1 MTKADS
7 IPSPAS
13 GGGGG
18 TPARNR
24 VRTIAL
30 IVAAAVVVAL
40 VVIGLVLAGARGA
53 ATNGGGQGDAANLV
67 PGASGSPAP
76 PSPSASS
83 SNGKD
88 EGGSDG
94 TATPKVDPRY
104 GAEVAQT
111 VKQDV
116 DAKLSGGLTAK
127 VVSVEADDAKA
138 VRAGE
143 TAGDAVK
150 VTISLTN
157 GTGRDVSLSQL
168 SVNAYYGGKATPA
181 VSLTDG
187 AKPLV
192 GALANG
198 ATASGVYLYTVPKA
212 QQDSTVITMTDAA
225 GSPVTVFK

>member
-7 IPSPAS
+7 IPTPGS
-13 GGGGG
+13 GG
-18 TPARNR
+18 TPTRR
-24 VRTIAL
+24 GRTIAL
-30 IVAAAVVVAL
+30 IVAAVVVVAL
-40 VVIGLVLAGARGA
+40 VVTALAIAGIRGA
-53 ATNGGGQGDAANLV
+53 SNNASGQNNPAALV

-76 PSPSASS
+76 PSASPSPSS
-83 SNGKD
+83 SKGED
-88 EGGSDG
+88 GEGEKGS
-94 TATPKVDPRY
+94 TKPTVDPRF
-104 GAEVAQT
+104 GAEVKQT
-111 VKQDV
+111 VQQDV

-127 VVSVEADDAKA
+127 VVSVEAEEAKA

-168 SVNAYYGGKATPA
+168 SVNAYYGGKSTPA
-181 VSLTDG
+181 VALTDG